1 MNKDLLNLAVIGHLV
16 LLEILVRS
24 ASGLG
29 DSW

>member
-1 MNKDLLNLAVIGHLV
+1 MNKDLLNLAVIGQLV